1 MINGKKN
8 INYTLKVFKL
18 TNFFGIVSNF
28 YIYVG
33 REVKLAVRKGG
44 WRMFYIHETDGKRR

>member
-8 INYTLKVFKL
+8 INYTVKVFKL
-18 TNFFGIVSNF
+18 TKFFGIVSNF

-44 WRMFYIHETDGKRR
+44 WRMFYVHETYSKRR